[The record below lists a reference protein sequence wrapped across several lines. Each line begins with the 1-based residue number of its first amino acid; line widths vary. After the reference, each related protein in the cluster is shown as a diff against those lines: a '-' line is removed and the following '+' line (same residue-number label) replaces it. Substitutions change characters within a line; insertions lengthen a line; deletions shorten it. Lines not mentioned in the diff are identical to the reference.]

1 MINRSVE
8 PAEFKNI
15 SRRNLT
21 RLFYCTQDTFYLHFW
36 ALVYKSCVF
45 RNWSQYEIN

>member
-36 ALVYKSCVF
+36 ALVYKSCKKKCF
-45 RNWSQYEIN
+45 QKLESI